1 MTRSATCARPES
13 LLPVIAISCA
23 PCSRIAVAVE
33 SSSSVLPLLEIAI
46 TTSRGCTWPRL
57 PCSVSVA
64 CRKVAGGSGRVRQPS
79 DLFPSEAETQAS
91 EHSRQKRI
99 PRASRIDLL
108 DLECGHSDRGLP
120 CGYRASFVAF
130 GDYHRAISVAAANR
144 FRHF

>member
-1 MTRSATCARPES
+1 MRTRQRE
-13 LLPVIAISCA
+13 
-23 PCSRIAVAVE
+23 RFAVQVE
-33 SSSSVLPLLEIAI
+33 NFLAHFKS
-46 TTSRGCTWPRL
+46 G
-57 PCSVSVA
+57 
-64 CRKVAGGSGRVRQPS
+64 RKRAKPGDADRSGRVRQPS

-99 PRASRIDLL
+99 ARASRIDLL
-108 DLECGHSDRGLP
+108 DLECGHSDRGLT